1 MQTNLTTAST
11 SHQHLEPQGDVAKT
25 VAPAVDIVESKD
37 NIVVVADM
45 PGVSADGL
53 SIEVKDGEL
62 SLRGAPHSAPFDSE
76 PFAFARSFRIPPG
89 IDVEGITA
97 ELKLGVLRLT
107 LPKPEAK
114 RPRTIQ
120 IATA

>member
-1 MQTNLTTAST
+1 MQNTTAAT
-11 SHQHLEPQGDVAKT
+11 TTQHLEPQNTSVRT
-25 VAPAVDIVESKD
+25 VAPAVDIVETKAE
-37 NIVVVADM
+37 IVVVADM

-62 SLRGAPHSAPFDSE
+62 SLRGEPHSAPFDDE
-76 PFAFARSFRIPPG
+76 AFAFARSFRIPPG
-89 IDVEGITA
+89 IDVDGIAA

-107 LPKPEAK
+107 LPKPEAQ

>member
-1 MQTNLTTAST
+1 MQNSSAAATTT
-11 SHQHLEPQGDVAKT
+11 QHLEPQRTSVRT
-25 VAPAVDIVESKD
+25 VAPAVDIVESKAE
-37 NIVVVADM
+37 IIVVADM
-45 PGVSADGL
+45 PGVAADGL

-62 SLRGAPHSAPFDSE
+62 SLRGEPQVAPFDDE

-89 IDVEGITA
+89 IDVEGIQA
-97 ELKLGVLRLT
+97 ELKLGVLLLT
-107 LPKPEAK
+107 LPKPEAQ